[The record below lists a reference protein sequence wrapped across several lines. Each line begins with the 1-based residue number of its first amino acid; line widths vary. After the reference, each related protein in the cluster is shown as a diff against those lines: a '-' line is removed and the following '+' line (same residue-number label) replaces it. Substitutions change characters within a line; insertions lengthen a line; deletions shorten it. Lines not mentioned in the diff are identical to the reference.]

1 MRISKRTI
9 VSKRSSVLSVS
20 QIVFNENQPQKL
32 LRNFYLVYY
41 SFSGVSSC
49 ILHLFLLSI
58 ITNKTAEACW

>member
-1 MRISKRTI
+1 MKISKCTI
-9 VSKRSSVLSVS
+9 GSKWSSVLSVS